1 MASRRRT
8 QWIDAI
14 DATGFSVAGAVA
26 PGTIVSSLLVG
37 EAEMENLG
45 GGVTLLRV
53 IGDIWSRRT
62 AGTAPVMTHTLFL
75 NQAFAGAVDVVD
87 WNNDAFQRR
96 QMLGTWM
103 HIPGTDVLIVRERV
117 DIRTKRKFGQGE
129 RFTLES
135 QNHSVAGNDV
145 FVAFHLRMLLLLP

>member
-14 DATGFSVAGAVA
+14 ASTSQNINGAAA
-26 PGTIVSSLLVG
+26 PGTVFSNLLVG

-53 IGDIWSRRT
+53 IGDIWTRRI
-62 AGTAPVMTHTLFL
+62 AGTAPVVTHTLFM

-87 WNNDAFQRR
+87 WNNDAFQRK

-117 DIRTKRKFGQGE
+117 DIRTKRRFGQGE

-135 QNHSVAGNDV
+135 QNHSIAGENV
-145 FVAFHLRMLLLLP
+145 NMTFHLRMLLLLP